1 MFKAPSNSVRDVVK
15 RAMASGN
22 RSDGRKALDMRQLEV
37 SPSENGR
44 SVVVKLG
51 KTQVLC
57 TIRAAVTEPHP
68 ARQNEGKLEFK
79 TDLSVMSH
87 SPWLAKSLK
96 QVSNRTAHLLD
107 RTIKRSKLR
116 NPANAQHNFSFPSH
130 DLDFPN
136 ILYYNLTNMH
146 NLMEEY
152 ICNIIS
158 IHYYHK
164 AQSTKLK

>member
-1 MFKAPSNSVRDVVK
+1 MFKAPSSSVRDVVK
-15 RAMASGN
+15 RAMASGS

-96 QVSNRTAHLLD
+96 QVSNRAAHLLD

-116 NPANAQHNFSFPSH
+116 NLPNFKHHFSSFSQTVYFH
-130 DLDFPN
+130 ITNIPN
-136 ILYYNLTNMH
+136 SK
-146 NLMEEY
+146 EF
-152 ICNIIS
+152 
-158 IHYYHK
+158 
-164 AQSTKLK
+164 